1 MYCNQCGNEIETHF
15 QYCSRCGA
23 ATENAPPRS
32 EPQNLH
38 RLTRP
43 REGTRIA
50 GVCAGVARYLDL
62 DVTLVRIVWVLL
74 VIFPP
79 VPGILAYIICWIVMP
94 QDPALLPPPHPVSP
108 VEGSP
113 QSV

>member
-1 MYCNQCGNEIETHF
+1 MYCNQCGNAIEEHF
-15 QYCSRCGA
+15 RYCSRCGT

-32 EPQNLH
+32 EPRNPYK
-38 RLTRP
+38 LTRP
-43 REGTRIA
+43 REGRRIA

-62 DVTLVRIVWVLL
+62 DVTLVRVVWVLL

-79 VPGILAYIICWIVMP
+79 VPGILVYIVCWIVMP
-94 QDPALLPPPHPVSP
+94 QDPVSLPPQVAPVT
-108 VEGSP
+108 GSP